1 MPTLTL
7 QKIKNID
14 QKITELKQQQE
25 KLQQHLE
32 LKIIG
37 LLKTEKAFAVD
48 FEILYG
54 AIYELTQR
62 FKNDNSNN
70 PDPDHPHIVEMANW
84 RQLGVSLLQKDK
96 EKNTKS
102 KTKPAKSISEKLL
115 LQNNKTAFSEI

>member
-54 AIYELTQR
+54 AIYELTQ
-62 FKNDNSNN
+62 KLKHDNIHNLDSAN
-70 PDPDHPHIVEMANW
+70 PHAFEMANW
-84 RQLGVSLLQKDK
+84 RQLGVSLLQKNK

-102 KTKPAKSISEKLL
+102 KTKLMKLVSEKI
-115 LQNNKTAFSEI
+115 AFTK